1 MRPGGRLAAAIEVLA
16 DIEARHRPASEA
28 LKDWGNAHRFAG
40 SGDRAAIG
48 NLVFDALRMRRSL
61 AWRMRNDTP
70 RALALAVFVHVW
82 KNTYDVLVAALEGDP
97 HAPHPLNDGEREAL
111 LRGTLD
117 GAPAAVRADVP
128 DWIWPRFEAAFGA
141 NAVAQGQALAERA
154 PLDLRVNTLKADRAR
169 VLKALSRHRTIAF
182 DLLPDAIRIEAPHG
196 PARAPNV
203 QADAAFAKGWFEVQ
217 DAGSQ
222 AAALLA
228 GPKPGMQVADICAG
242 AGGKTLALAAAME
255 NKGQIHAYDADR
267 FRLKNIFERLKRAGT
282 RNVQV
287 LEAGDEAA
295 LLALAGK
302 FDLVLVDAPCS
313 GSGTWRRKPDSKW
326 RLGEEALK
334 QRQNEQDAVLDL
346 AARVAGPQ
354 GRITYI
360 TCSLLQCENE
370 ERIAAFLAR
379 NPGFEPAPFGEM
391 AAFLGRA
398 AGTGQESVNH
408 DFSSK
413 TSVQLTPL
421 SDSTDGFFIANLARV
436 K

>member
-1 MRPGGRLAAAIEVLA
+1 MRPGGRLAAAIEVLS

-48 NLVFDALRMRRSL
+48 NLVFDALRKRRSL

-70 RALALAVFVHVW
+70 RALALAVFVHDW
-82 KNTYDVLVAALEGDP
+82 NNSPEALVAALEGDP
-97 HAPHPLNDGEREAL
+97 HAPPPLNDGEREAL
-111 LRGTLD
+111 TRGTLD
-117 GAPAAVRADVP
+117 GAPAAVRAELP
-128 DWIWPRFEAAFGA
+128 DWIWPRLEAAFGA
-141 NAVAQGQALAERA
+141 DAVAQGAALATRA

-169 VLKALSRHRTIAF
+169 VLKALSRHHGGAF
-182 DLLPDAIRIEAPHG
+182 DLLPDAIRIAAPKG
-196 PARAPNV
+196 AARAPNV

-242 AGGKTLALAAAME
+242 AGGKTLAFAAAMA

-287 LEAGDEAA
+287 LPAGDEAA
-295 LLALAGK
+295 LDALSGT

-313 GSGTWRRKPDSKW
+313 GSGTWRRKPDAKW

-334 QRQNEQDAVLDL
+334 QRMAEQDAVLDL
-346 AARVAGPQ
+346 AARLAGPE
-354 GRITYI
+354 GRIVYV
-360 TCSLLQCENE
+360 TCSLLAAENG

-379 NPGFEPAPFGEM
+379 NQGFRPAPFG
-391 AAFLGRA
+391 AAATFLERA
-398 AGTGQESVNH
+398 ARGGKESVNH
-408 DFSSK
+408 GFSSE

-421 SDSTDGFFIANLARV
+421 TDSTDGFFIANLMRV